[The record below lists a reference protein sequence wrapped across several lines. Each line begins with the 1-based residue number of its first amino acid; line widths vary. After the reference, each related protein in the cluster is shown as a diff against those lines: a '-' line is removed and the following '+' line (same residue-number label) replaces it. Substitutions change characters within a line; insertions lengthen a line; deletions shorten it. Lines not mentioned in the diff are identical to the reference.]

1 MLENLGRASQ
11 VKSTV
16 SSLGIPKSYQRLGGF
31 PLDDSTVFDT
41 IFNRDAMVDG
51 VRYQGMICYVE
62 ETDSLYLLKGG
73 IGNDC
78 WVALN
83 TNDTTETTTAKYV
96 VKNSPI
102 TKGMLVKLIADN
114 EIECA
119 NNVDKYEGVIG
130 VAIEAGE
137 VEEEIHIKS
146 IGDVEIISDSLLQ
159 IGKPCFLGNDG
170 KVIQE
175 LLDCNVILPIGI
187 ATADNKVNLSINNDG
202 LIMVE

>member
-1 MLENLGRASQ
+1 MINFGRASQ

-41 IFNRDAMVDG
+41 IVNRDAMVEG

-83 TNDTTETTTAKYV
+83 TSDTTEMTTIKYT

-102 TKGMLVKLIADN
+102 AKGNLVRLIAAGQI
-114 EIECA
+114 EIA
-119 NNVDKYEGVIG
+119 DSTSKYDGIIG
-130 VAIEAGE
+130 VALEGGNVEDSISVKSIGE
-137 VEEEIHIKS
+137 VEI
-146 IGDVEIISDSLLQ
+146 VSDSDLQ
-159 IGKPCFLGNDG
+159 IGKVCYLGNEG
-170 KVIQE
+170 KTVQSVQD
-175 LLDCNVILPIGI
+175 LAVILPLGI
-187 ATADNKVNLSINNDG
+187 AVDTKKINLSINNEE